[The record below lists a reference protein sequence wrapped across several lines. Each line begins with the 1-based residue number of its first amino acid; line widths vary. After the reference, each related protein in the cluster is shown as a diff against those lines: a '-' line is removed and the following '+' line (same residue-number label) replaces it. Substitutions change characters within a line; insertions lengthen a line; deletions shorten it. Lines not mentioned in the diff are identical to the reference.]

1 MGGVG
6 FIGDGIYGLDRDISE
21 FDDDLDE
28 IIALAGTVG
37 FDAPSARRADVITA
51 VGKTFRYADW
61 DTSFLFVSDSW
72 QCGAYLNR

>member
-1 MGGVG
+1 MGPHRSPLGLSADPGDSTYKQGTPVGGVG

-37 FDAPSARRADVITA
+37 FDAQPPDGRT
-51 VGKTFRYADW
+51 
-61 DTSFLFVSDSW
+61 
-72 QCGAYLNR
+72 